1 MSLEFTR
8 TPTSDE
14 IEQICEAA
22 QEAAR
27 KHLLSQV
34 SVKQIAELDVTVEA
48 QGDKPLV
55 VSVDVAIELIS
66 GNQNLDPFV
75 DEATDKAF
83 SAAEAKARELN
94 LCKDTRA

>member
-1 MSLEFTR
+1 MSIEFTR
-8 TPTSDE
+8 TPTEDE

-34 SVKQIAELDVTVEA
+34 SVKQIGELDVTVEA
-48 QGDKPLV
+48 VGDKPLA
-55 VSVDVAIELIS
+55 VSVDVAIELTS
-66 GNQNLDPFV
+66 GNLNLDPLV
-75 DEATDKAF
+75 DEATDRAF

-94 LCKDTRA
+94 LCEDTPA